1 MDKIIDCIIAVSLSA
16 LITFL
21 IVGAVLE
28 GEKTTHYNDV
38 IVIGD
43 LK

>member
-28 GEKTTHYNDV
+28 GEKPTHYSQV
-38 IVIGD
+38 ILVGD